1 VATEHT
7 SEALVGSRS
16 LLPLGNR
23 MSHEQTIVR
32 PFPRISAN
40 KLGEYLVSPP
50 IRRRDIIERQKYPCT
65 FIGAYY
71 EPARAIIVDFLL
83 GRIGRE
89 GMLRRTEALVSA
101 EHASSYALHQAQ
113 GCAEAVLRFLDLEPE
128 LDLRGTTPVLLDEH
142 EALEVEGV
150 RVSVYPDLVLE
161 GIDSRGRPQVGALKL
176 HFPKSHPHT
185 ETSAEYVATLL
196 RAHAQRFMLKRGH
209 VSEDVCIVVDVFSG
223 RIVSAPRGHVRRLR
237 DIGAACDE
245 IRRAWPDA

>member
-1 VATEHT
+1 MSQA
-7 SEALVGSRS
+7 EA
-16 LLPLGNR
+16 
-23 MSHEQTIVR
+23 IVR

-50 IRRRDIIERQKYPCT
+50 LRRRDIIERQKYPCS

-71 EPARAIIVDFLL
+71 EPARAIIVDFLVGTL
-83 GRIGRE
+83 DRE

-101 EHASSYALHQAQ
+101 EHASSYALHQAH
-113 GCAEAVLRFLDLEPE
+113 GCAEAVLRFLDLEPA
-128 LDLRGTTPVLLDEH
+128 LDLRGMTPVQLTEHAALD
-142 EALEVEGV
+142 VEGV

-161 GIDSRGRPQVGALKL
+161 GHDRRGRPQVGALKL
-176 HFPKSHPHT
+176 HFPKAHPHT

-196 RAHAQRFMLKRGH
+196 RAHAQRHMLARGH
-209 VSEDVCIVVDVFSG
+209 VSDDACLVVDVFAG